1 MAIIMAVLI
10 VAALAVI
17 IVTIYSRLTAANSA
31 KEIQQNELVIPADSL
46 ITGAS
51 LGAKGKMLVI
61 IEIRPASN
69 YGNSMH
75 WVKFSAKS
83 ASRHSGKICQSRI
96 WLPKGPNP
104 IWPIKAAALAA
115 YRQSS
120 TRHILPIAV
129 KHNNEL

>member
-1 MAIIMAVLI
+1 MEQDNKAKAANTTAPQSSETITEAPSAVVRNHGLIKALAITMAILI

-61 IEIRPASN
+61 IEGKTSQQLWQLDA
-69 YGNSMH
+69 
-75 WVKFSAKS
+75 
-83 ASRHSGKICQSRI
+83 SGKIQRKTRI
-96 WLPKGPNP
+96 APQ
-104 IWPIKAAALAA
+104 
-115 YRQSS
+115 R
-120 TRHILPIAV
+120 
-129 KHNNEL
+129 

>member
-1 MAIIMAVLI
+1 MDLNNKAKVANTTAPQSSETITGAPSAVVRNLGLIKAMAIIMAVLI

-61 IEIRPASN
+61 IEDKTSQQLWQLDA
-69 YGNSMH
+69 
-75 WVKFSAKS
+75 
-83 ASRHSGKICQSRI
+83 SGKIQRKTRI
-96 WLPKGPNP
+96 TSQ
-104 IWPIKAAALAA
+104 
-115 YRQSS
+115 R
-120 TRHILPIAV
+120 
-129 KHNNEL
+129 